1 MYVCALQRSVDDRI
15 PASTLTQA
23 TACICLAP
31 LIPIL
36 ISSNSDLVF
45 YIMHEMTQSLPGRPK
60 ASDMPVIQFH
70 TGLGLGSFLG
80 RLFEE
85 HFSDVSGKKVYLVL

>member
-31 LIPIL
+31 LIQKTDEEQDDGARGVERKAGK
-36 ISSNSDLVF
+36 S
-45 YIMHEMTQSLPGRPK
+45 GRVPRMRGEDPCRDTDVHDDDPSEHS
-60 ASDMPVIQFH
+60 AGTMM
-70 TGLGLGSFLG
+70 
-80 RLFEE
+80 LF
-85 HFSDVSGKKVYLVL
+85 